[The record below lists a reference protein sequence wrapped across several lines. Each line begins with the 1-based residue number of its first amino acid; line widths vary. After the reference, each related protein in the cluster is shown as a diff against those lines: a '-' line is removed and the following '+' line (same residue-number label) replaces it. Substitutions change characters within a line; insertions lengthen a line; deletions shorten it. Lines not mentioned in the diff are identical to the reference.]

1 MLEKASLN
9 FDAKTDDTKYLIN
22 YSLKGASKSNRPNNW
37 NETLQK
43 VHKELGWNPENE
55 SFPNLQHKYRISL
68 YKILF

>member
-22 YSLKGASKSNRPNNW
+22 YYLKGANQSNKPNNW

-43 VHKELGWNPENE
+43 VQKELGWNPENE
-55 SFPNLQHKYRISL
+55 SFAKLTAQV
-68 YKILF
+68 